1 MKKLFLL
8 AAVLVFSLTL
18 CAGTTQMA
26 VFLTGKNAHLRV
38 LDKGGFN
45 VKERTKW
52 DKKTGTVI
60 YRCFFFNI
68 TARSTSEMRKM
79 TLKFEAAKGD
89 LAVYIGHKRADKKGL
104 IFTFIWAF
112 DEKSDWY
119 YVEHVSNIFEEQNAE
134 VYYVELVADQ
144 TERLRR
150 NVTEN
155 RLKNKASKRDIELSN
170 QRVINDDAT
179 YRLVSN
185 EGEVT
190 YKNYIKIDNT
200 KLSPEEVV
208 EIIRNNFKF

>member
-89 LAVYIGHKRADKKGL
+89 LAVYIGHKRADKMLWTSLKIDGKEQVKDPKKG
-104 IFTFIWAF
+104 
-112 DEKSDWY
+112 
-119 YVEHVSNIFEEQNAE
+119 E
-134 VYYVELVADQ
+134 VIGIKQFPIGKID
-144 TERLRR
+144 
-150 NVTEN
+150 
-155 RLKNKASKRDIELSN
+155 KNKSISLE
-170 QRVINDDAT
+170 AT
-179 YRLVSN
+179 YRMTSKKDLQAQKSASKKSSK
-185 EGEVT
+185 
-190 YKNYIKIDNT
+190 KNSK
-200 KLSPEEVV
+200 KS
-208 EIIRNNFKF
+208 K